1 VDDRWIV
8 PMYHPAAALH
18 QPSLRGVV
26 QQDFAGL
33 PDVVA
38 RALEAAAETSAPP
51 DGPEQLSMF

>member
-1 VDDRWIV
+1 
-8 PMYHPAAALH
+8 MYHPAAALH